1 MAESAAPEP
10 GGTAAGADT
19 TLVPG
24 PLAGDLRADPGVVG
38 EPAMA
43 AAEGVVAEAGGCTE
57 PQAEGG
63 EGCAHGA
70 AATGGG
76 ATAQA
81 EVVVVAQEYRGS
93 PPSSEA
99 GQLLAGS
106 STRSLDGSNDAGGTD
121 APFLEEHQPE
131 QQLGEIAA
139 LLPSAAS
146 DGSITSLESC
156 APLQSDAGHHQSN
169 AQAAGDPATPA
180 RSEASPE
187 LGAEALL
194 SQPPPPPAATPIA
207 AAPIATSAVV
217 AESAAADDVDDVD
230 ELDMR
235 LSVKDGGMALLCA
248 LAPADCEWRGGSAG
262 VDVRAHG
269 RLSAPAVEGRAV
281 LSRGQL
287 FSPLLRYPVSNLSA
301 SIKFDGAN
309 LVAQHVTA
317 DLGRQGSL
325 RMSGTLPLQP
335 PGVKGPTPSPLAAA
349 EALPS
354 GPEVQQ
360 RAPLGGGVSVKVEGL
375 DLRVRN
381 VYTGALDTELRL
393 DGSLAAPQLGGWLR
407 FSRGTAFL
415 TPPSGSS
422 AAAQQASAAGGGGP
436 LSSAPRQS
444 PTGGGGN
451 GGGGASLMGGGS
463 QQQQH
468 RDQMVQS
475 VFSLLKAGR
484 KRAILGALSPARHLL
499 AAAGGGG
506 AAGLMEQLGAE
517 PGALPAAPPRVLK
530 DLAVSQLCCP
540 NLAYGCPIRPL
551 LCPRSSL
558 QSPLPPSPPPLNPP
572 SHLGRLNLTSYS
584 SHLPLLPSPPFL
596 FFSSPLLS
604 YTD

>member
-1 MAESAAPEP
+1 M
-10 GGTAAGADT
+10 TACTLKLSSHRGVFELHRLTREIVLEWLARRREADGIVSST
-19 TLVPG
+19 QKRRPQR
-24 PLAGDLRADPGVVG
+24 LR
-38 EPAMA
+38 
-43 AAEGVVAEAGGCTE
+43 
-57 PQAEGG
+57 
-63 EGCAHGA
+63 
-70 AATGGG
+70 GGG
-76 ATAQA
+76 ATVFI
-81 EVVVVAQEYRGS
+81 E
-93 PPSSEA
+93 
-99 GQLLAGS
+99 
-106 STRSLDGSNDAGGTD
+106 DGTFE
-121 APFLEEHQPE
+121 P
-131 QQLGEIAA
+131 
-139 LLPSAAS
+139 
-146 DGSITSLESC
+146 
-156 APLQSDAGHHQSN
+156 
-169 AQAAGDPATPA
+169 
-180 RSEASPE
+180 
-187 LGAEALL
+187 
-194 SQPPPPPAATPIA
+194 
-207 AAPIATSAVV
+207 
-217 AESAAADDVDDVD
+217 DDNG
-230 ELDMR
+230 R
-235 LSVKDGGMALLCA
+235 
-248 LAPADCEWRGGSAG
+248 RGGSAG

-393 DGSLAAPQLGGWLR
+393 DGNLASPQLGGWLR

-422 AAAQQASAAGGGGP
+422 SAAVQQASAAGGGGP
-436 LSSAPRQS
+436 LSSASRQS

-484 KRAILGALSPARHLL
+484 KRAILGALSPSRHLL
-499 AAAGGGG
+499 AAAAGGG

-517 PGALPAAPPRVLK
+517 PGALPAAPPLVLK
-530 DLAVSQLCCP
+530 DLAVRNYR
-540 NLAYGCPIRPL
+540 NLAPTTTPTPYPAPPLVLKDLAVRNAGSAIPISPMAA
-551 LCPRSSL
+551 PSAPSSVL
-558 QSPLPPSPPPLNPP
+558 AHRFNRPSPPP
-572 SHLGRLNLTSYS
+572 
-584 SHLPLLPSPPFL
+584 
-596 FFSSPLLS
+596 
-604 YTD
+604 